1 MKRRQLIRYVGAS
14 AIAATGIPL
23 ASRFQPTSA
32 QSNGSLMV
40 QYLGHTSFLYT
51 GGGLRILANPFRTI
65 GCTAGYRLPKVE
77 ADLVIISSQMW
88 DEGAAE
94 NLPGNPKVLYEP
106 GVYEIK
112 GLRIQGVG
120 IDHDRKGGRRFG
132 TNVAWRWTQGGLRIV
147 HLGGAAAPIGI
158 EQKILLGSPD
168 IAMIP
173 VGGGPKAYRP
183 DEGKQ
188 AMEVLKPKVM
198 IPTHYL
204 TEAADKD
211 ACDLSSV
218 DSFLELVK
226 DMNIRQI
233 NDNKL
238 LIKFQDLPKEGTV
251 VRVLSYKPVLR

>member
-1 MKRRQLIRYVGAS
+1 MKRRQLLYYAS
-14 AIAATGIPL
+14 AGAITATVIPL
-23 ASRFQPTSA
+23 ISNFQLASA
-32 QSNGSLMV
+32 EGNGSLLI
-40 QYLGHTSFLYT
+40 QYLGHTSFLYI

-65 GCTAGYRLPKVE
+65 GCTAGYRLPKIE
-77 ADLVIISSQMW
+77 ADLVIISSQLW

-94 NLPGNPKVLYEP
+94 NLPGNPKILYEP

-120 IDHDRKGGRRFG
+120 IDHDRKGGKQFG
-132 TNVAWRWTQGGLRIV
+132 TNVAWRWIQGGLRIV

-158 EQKILLGSPD
+158 EQKILLGTPD

-173 VGGGPKAYRP
+173 VGGGPKAYKP
-183 DEGKQ
+183 NEGKQ
-188 AMEVLKPKVM
+188 AMEILKPKVM

-204 TEAADKD
+204 TEAADIE
-211 ACDLSSV
+211 ACDLSPV
-218 DSFLELVK
+218 DKFLELVK

-251 VRVLSYKPVLR
+251 IRVFSEKPVLK

>member
-1 MKRRQLIRYVGAS
+1 MKRRQLLRYASAS
-14 AIAATGIPL
+14 AITATGIPL
-23 ASRFQPTSA
+23 ASHFQTASA
-32 QSNGSLMV
+32 EGNSSLMV

-65 GCTAGYRLPKVE
+65 GCTAGYRLPEIE
-77 ADLVIISSQMW
+77 ADLVIISSQLW

-120 IDHDRKGGRRFG
+120 TPHDRKGGRQFG
-132 TNVAWRWTQGGLRIV
+132 TNVAWRWIQGGLRIV

-158 EQKILLGSPD
+158 EQKILLGTPD
-168 IAMIP
+168 VAMIP
-173 VGGGPKAYRP
+173 VGGGAKAYRP
-183 DEGKQ
+183 DEGKR

-204 TEAADKD
+204 TAAADKA
-211 ACDLSSV
+211 ACDLSPV
-218 DSFLELVK
+218 DNFLELVK

-251 VRVLSYKPVLR
+251 IRVLSDKPVLK